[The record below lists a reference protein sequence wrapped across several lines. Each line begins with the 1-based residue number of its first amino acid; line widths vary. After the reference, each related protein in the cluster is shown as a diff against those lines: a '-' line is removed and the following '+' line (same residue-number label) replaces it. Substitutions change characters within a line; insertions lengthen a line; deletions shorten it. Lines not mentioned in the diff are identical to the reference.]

1 MAAAVVQGGGR
12 GQQQP
17 RRAESGAKSGNA
29 KPAEKPSRRLGDA
42 KPAGEQQRRRRP
54 RKPAAAQ

>member
-1 MAAAVVQGGGR
+1 ML
-12 GQQQP
+12 QQRQ
-17 RRAESGAKSGNA
+17 RKAA

-42 KPAGEQQRRRRP
+42 KSAGEQQRRRRP

>member
-1 MAAAVVQGGGR
+1 HTHHPT
-12 GQQQP
+12 P
-17 RRAESGAKSGNA
+17 RPHPNLNPLSPPHALPSGNA